1 MNSTDIIELLQKKQ
15 PFTVFLSTKK
25 DPLENFNTIESSYLA
40 SEYGKEDLSTFFKY
54 TIIDKAIYMDD
65 FNSGKT
71 TCK

>member
-1 MNSTDIIELLQKKQ
+1 MNSTDIIELLQKKE